1 MALTLNHFGKIVL
14 GSVCA
19 ALLLATTVSA
29 QNFSGSGQSWSSTWG
44 FGSVA
49 DRSLALQQ
57 AQVIKNAEQGVDPT
71 TINNT
76 YVTNS
81 TLYDNRSN
89 YVEATASG
97 GTVSTSQHVVGN
109 DEIGQKTYAVGSLNT
124 GSTQI
129 DVSGANNVI
138 TATNAADSQGCIDGS
153 VSSSAVDVPAS
164 GSLLSG
170 LIADTTG
177 NIDAIISGNG
187 LHSSSCY
194 Q

>member
-1 MALTLNHFGKIVL
+1 MIKNILAIGRVFVAFAIAITMSTSVL
-14 GSVCA
+14 G
-19 ALLLATTVSA
+19 A
-29 QNFSGSGQSWSSTWG
+29 QNFSGGGQSWSSTWG

-71 TINNT
+71 SISNT
-76 YVTNS
+76 YVSNS
-81 TLYDNRSN
+81 TVYDNRN
-89 YVEATASG
+89 HYVESNSSG
-97 GTVSTSQHVVGN
+97 GAITADQHIVGN

-129 DVSGANNVI
+129 DVAGSNNVI

-153 VSSSAVDVPAS
+153 VSSSGIDVPES
-164 GSLLSG
+164 GSLMAG
-170 LIADTTG
+170 LLADTSGSIET
-177 NIDAIISGNG
+177 IISGNG

>member
-1 MALTLNHFGKIVL
+1 MINGVSEFKRVL
-14 GSVCA
+14 AGCSIAFVLSASC
-19 ALLLATTVSA
+19 VSA

-71 TINNT
+71 SISNN

-81 TLYDNRSN
+81 TVYDNRTH
-89 YVEATASG
+89 YVESNSNG
-97 GTVSTSQHVVGN
+97 GAIIADQHIVGN

-129 DVSGANNVI
+129 DVTGSNNVV

-153 VSSSAVDVPAS
+153 VSSSGIDVPES
-164 GSLLSG
+164 GSLMAG
-170 LIADTTG
+170 LLADTTG
-177 NIDAIISGNG
+177 SIENIISGNG

>member
-1 MALTLNHFGKIVL
+1 MTAWRNVSEKIFLATL
-14 GSVCA
+14 CA
-19 ALLLATTVSA
+19 ALLPINAANA

-71 TINNT
+71 TVSNT

-97 GTVSTSQHVVGN
+97 GTVSTNQHVVGN

-124 GSTQI
+124 GNTQI
-129 DVSGANNVI
+129 DVTGANNVI
-138 TATNAADSQGCIDGS
+138 TATNAAESQGCIDGS
-153 VSSSAVDVPAS
+153 VSSSAVDIPAS

-177 NIDAIISGNG
+177 SIDSIISGNG

-194 Q
+194 